1 MNVCGILRKG
11 QDNACPKSVQKVYGQ
26 EAVFINTSSFD
37 EIEVDKTCTEA
48 SSKYRVKFALKEG
61 EKGVMFTAPVR
72 GTSIR
77 GWSTPVIDDSGLSY
91 YSHHVQIAMTG
102 ISEEQKCILD
112 ALTKGSFAVAL
123 PVVNPVKDV
132 DFKNEVEIFGIGT
145 GLVSTDGWSY
155 DITENN
161 GITLI
166 EFNSRENIGEEDLP
180 YMYESAEAG
189 SEMLDFK
196 ALFENPTP

>member
-37 EIEVDKTCTEA
+37 TIEVDKECTET
-48 SSKYRVKFALKEG
+48 SSKYRVKFTLEEG
-61 EKGVMFTAPVR
+61 EKGVMFTAPAR
-72 GTSIR
+72 STSIR
-77 GWSTPVIDDSGLSY
+77 GWSTPVIDDNGLSY
-91 YSHHVQIAMTG
+91 YMHHVQIAMTG

-123 PVVNPVKDV
+123 PIVNPVKDDD
-132 DFKNEVEIFGIGT
+132 DFTNSVEIFGIGT
-145 GLVSTDGWSY
+145 GLVSTDGWAY

-166 EFNSRENIGEEDLP
+166 EFSSRENIGEDDLP

-189 SEMLDFK
+189 SEMTDFK
-196 ALFENPTP
+196 ALFENPA